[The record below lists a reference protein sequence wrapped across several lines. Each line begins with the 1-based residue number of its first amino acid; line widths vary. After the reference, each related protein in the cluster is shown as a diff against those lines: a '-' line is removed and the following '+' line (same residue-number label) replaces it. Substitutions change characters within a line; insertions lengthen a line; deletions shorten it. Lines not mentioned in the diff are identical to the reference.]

1 MNMLSYRNF
10 AIIIKN
16 KRIKSGMTQKEM
28 AHQIPIS
35 HPNYC
40 KIENGKIEPSFVVLQ
55 RICILLDIDLTKEL
69 KLKTP
74 SEHIKMF
81 D

>member
-1 MNMLSYRNF
+1 MLSYKNF
-10 AIIIKN
+10 AKIIRE
-16 KRIKSGMTQKEM
+16 KRLKSGMTQKQM
-28 AHQIPIS
+28 AYNIPIS

-55 RICILLDIDLTKEL
+55 RICYILEIDLTLEL
-69 KLKTP
+69 KLKMP